1 MVVSSLIVGF
11 LNLNNVLGGSYWPK
25 SDNHR
30 LKGYMSYMSNKPKY
44 KSHPIWKLI
53 YLRPTRTVQYRNLK
67 TAAMMEHKLEKK

>member
-44 KSHPIWKLI
+44 KTPNLEVNLSKTNQNHSIQEFKNCSHDGA
-53 YLRPTRTVQYRNLK
+53 Q
-67 TAAMMEHKLEKK
+67 A